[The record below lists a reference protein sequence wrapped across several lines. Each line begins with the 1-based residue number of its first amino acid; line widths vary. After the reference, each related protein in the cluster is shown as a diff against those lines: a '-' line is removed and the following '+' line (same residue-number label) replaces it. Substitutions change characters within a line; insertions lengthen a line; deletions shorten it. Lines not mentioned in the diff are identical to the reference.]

1 MKWSSGI
8 ASAAALAAVLAA
20 SVLYAQVGGGGGAG
34 MGARTGAMDP
44 ARIRTMLERAGLN
57 EKEQAAAQKSMEA
70 KSKARQALQDEM
82 DKLRLV
88 TENSSATEEQSS
100 QAAASYEKAMAKY
113 REVVQT
119 EDRTLSRELS
129 GKGRA
134 RCLAAGIID
143 NGLGYSGRT
152 RTGAGGAGGAGGMRG
167 GGGGRG
173 GAGGAGGAGGG
184 GGY

>member
-88 TENSSATEEQSS
+88 AENSSATEQQSS

-129 GKGRA
+129 GKSRA

-152 RTGAGGAGGAGGMRG
+152 RTGAGGMRG

-184 GGY
+184 GGGY